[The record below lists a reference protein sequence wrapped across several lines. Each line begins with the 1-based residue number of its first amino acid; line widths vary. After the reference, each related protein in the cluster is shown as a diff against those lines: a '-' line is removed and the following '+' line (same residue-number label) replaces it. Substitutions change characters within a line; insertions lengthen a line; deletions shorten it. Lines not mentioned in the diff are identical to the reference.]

1 MSRTLHEVYNE
12 GDIVRFKAAL
22 ASSARRTGGG
32 AASQTQGSSSLSRS
46 PRWEQAGGPGLT
58 SAQLNRLDGLGRTV
72 LHLAVSSPD
81 AARFEYVE
89 ALLACPITNVNVRD
103 VESGWTALH
112 RALYH
117 ANLAAARAL
126 IAHPQIQLASVDNEG
141 LTAFDLYNGTVEG
154 TNPGEGG
161 ARELYAWGD
170 NRNLS
175 LGLST
180 DGERRDPERIFLRSA
195 IPASPVVVSDVSM
208 ARHTSGALARL
219 RLD

>member
-1 MSRTLHEVYNE
+1 MSRTLHEVYHD
-12 GDIVRFKAAL
+12 GDLGRFKAAL
-22 ASSARRTGGG
+22 ASSARRSGGG
-32 AASQTQGSSSLSRS
+32 AASQAQGSSSLSRS
-46 PRWEQAGGPGLT
+46 PRWEQPGGPGLT

-72 LHLAVSSPD
+72 LHLAVSSVD
-81 AARFEYVE
+81 ASRFEFVE
-89 ALLACPITNVNVRD
+89 ALLACPLTNVNVRD
-103 VESGWTALH
+103 TESGWTALH

-126 IAHPQIQLASVDNEG
+126 IAHPSIQLASVDNEG

-175 LGLST
+175 LGLGT
-180 DGERRDPERIFLRSA
+180 DGERRDPERIFLRA
-195 IPASPVVVSDVSM
+195 TVPAEPIAVLDVSM
-208 ARHTSGALARL
+208 ARHASGALTL
-219 RLD
+219 RD